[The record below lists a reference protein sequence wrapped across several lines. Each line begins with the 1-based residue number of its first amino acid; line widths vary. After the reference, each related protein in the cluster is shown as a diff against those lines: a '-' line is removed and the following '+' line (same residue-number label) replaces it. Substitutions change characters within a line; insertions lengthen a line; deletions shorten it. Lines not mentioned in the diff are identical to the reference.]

1 MTIYLIILP
10 ILSSCAISFLHYCI
24 GSPIQ
29 GEFYTGRIFSAYGK
43 FISDKYNAFEAKEKK
58 RVWDEYLNW
67 KQKRNLLLEKEL
79 KNKSAEESE
88 IIYKDFLQQVDLV
101 YNNVENNMKS
111 NPWSML
117 GACPICFGTW
127 ISLLISLF
135 FVIFVM
141 LPWWYIFICTPA
153 AVIISRYIK
162 IS

>member
-10 ILSSCAISFLHYCI
+10 ILSACAIVFLHYCI

-29 GEFYTGRIFSAYGK
+29 GEFYTGRIFSFYGK
-43 FISDKYNAFEAKEKK
+43 FISEKYNQFEANEKK
-58 RVWDEYLNW
+58 RVWDKYLIW
-67 KQKRNLLLEKEL
+67 KDKQNRILEKNFEG
-79 KNKSAEESE
+79 KTAEESE
-88 IIYKDFLQQVDLV
+88 VIYKEFIQRVDAV
-101 YNNVENNMKS
+101 YNNVENQMRA
-111 NPWSML
+111 NPWSMA

-127 ISLLISLF
+127 IGLIISLF